1 MAFTGKLVGALI
13 GSIAGPFGTLFGGL
27 IGHLFDR
34 AMEERQAQ
42 GEIRGPGLSF
52 MDPVSQA
59 QVNFLTCLIGL
70 SIAVADAGGRLRPDH
85 LDALRSFLR
94 DSLSYAE
101 EDQEVVQRLI
111 GEMYANRDRLD
122 VAGMCA
128 YYRSVSS
135 PEGRL
140 LLLRLL
146 FQIALAD
153 GQGVSRQEEDAI
165 RRIAALLGLEEAVF
179 RRIRAEF
186 VREASGSFDVLG
198 VSPDASPEEITR
210 AYRRLV
216 MENHPDRVASLGP
229 EFVRIAEEKFKAI
242 QEAYEEAR
250 REKGF

>member
-1 MAFTGKLVGALI
+1 V
-13 GSIAGPFGTLFGGL
+13 SFG
-27 IGHLFDR
+27 
-34 AMEERQAQ
+34 
-42 GEIRGPGLSF
+42 
-52 MDPVSQA
+52 DPVSQA

-70 SIAVADAGGRLRPDH
+70 SIAVADTGGRMKLAH
-85 LDALRSFLR
+85 LDALRVFFRSTLR
-94 DSLSYAE
+94 YAP

-111 GEMYANRDRLD
+111 EEMYASRDRLD

-153 GQGVSRQEEDAI
+153 GEGVSAPEEETI
-165 RRIAALLGLEEAVF
+165 RRVAALLGMEEGAF

-186 VREASGSFDVLG
+186 IREASRAFDILG
-198 VSPDASPEEITR
+198 VSPDATPEEITR

-229 EFVRIAEEKFKAI
+229 EFVTIAEEKFKAI